1 MSKVVSRIKIG
12 LDFHG
17 VITDNPTY
25 FSKFTQEAITRGYEI
40 HIITGG
46 PADVVQVMLD
56 EWKISYTTIFA
67 ILDFYNHL
75 GQVKYF
81 DNGEFKVEETLWNT
95 AKARYCEENGIT
107 FHIDDSVTYAQWFST
122 PFCYYD
128 GEDKQCC
135 ANSETKINLDGNPE
149 NALDAIYSY
158 AQNCL

>member
-1 MSKVVSRIKIG
+1 MSNIERIKIG

-17 VITDNPTY
+17 VITDNPQY
-25 FSKFTQEAITRGYEI
+25 FSDFTKEAVERGYEI

-46 PADVVQVMLD
+46 PADVVKSMLD
-56 EWKISYTTIFA
+56 DWKISYTTIFA

-95 AKARYCEENGIT
+95 AKARYCEENGIS

-122 PFCYYD
+122 PFCYYE
-128 GEDKQCC
+128 GTKKQCC
-135 ANSETKINLDGNPE
+135 INSETKITLDGNPE
-149 NALDAIYSY
+149 QALDKIYSF
-158 AQNCL
+158 AQDYL